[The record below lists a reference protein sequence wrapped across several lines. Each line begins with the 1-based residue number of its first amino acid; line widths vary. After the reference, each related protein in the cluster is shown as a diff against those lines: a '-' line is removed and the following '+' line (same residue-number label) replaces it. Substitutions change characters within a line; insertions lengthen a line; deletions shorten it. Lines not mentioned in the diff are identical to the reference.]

1 MSLIH
6 SLISSSE
13 VAFLFLS
20 HVYLGHKS
28 PRLHHTHEV
37 TSVRGKCTKLK
48 TDTESCRGGFPGSS
62 DGKESACKAGDLGSI
77 PGLGRF
83 PWRRVWQ
90 PTPVFLPGEFHGK
103 RSLAGYSPWGH
114 KKLDRTEATEHRT
127 SGRELNCKG
136 GLNLDTKCP
145 P

>member
-1 MSLIH
+1 MSLID

-28 PRLHHTHEV
+28 PRLHYTHEV

-48 TDTESCRGGFPGSS
+48 MDTESCRGGFPGSS
-62 DGKESACKAGDLGSI
+62 DGEESAFNAGDLGSI

-83 PWRRVWQ
+83 LWRRVWQ
-90 PTPVFLPGEFHGK
+90 PTSVLLPGEFHGQ
-103 RSLAGYSPWGH
+103 RSLVVYSPWGH
-114 KKLDRTEATEHRT
+114 KE
-127 SGRELNCKG
+127 
-136 GLNLDTKCP
+136 LDTTEQLHTQSIDSSLGQGN
-145 P
+145 

>member
-1 MSLIH
+1 MSLID

-28 PRLHHTHEV
+28 PRLHYTHEV

-48 TDTESCRGGFPGSS
+48 MDTESCRGGFPGSS
-62 DGKESACKAGDLGSI
+62 DGEESAFNAGDLGSI

-83 PWRRVWQ
+83 LWRRVWQ
-90 PTPVFLPGEFHGK
+90 PTSVLLPGEFHGQ
-103 RSLAGYSPWGH
+103 RSLVVYSPWGH
-114 KKLDRTEATEHRT
+114 KE
-127 SGRELNCKG
+127 
-136 GLNLDTKCP
+136 LDTTERLHFHFQLSRKKEKKK
-145 P
+145 